1 MLKFIAVMVAALV
14 AAAPAQAQNQ
24 FTITTTGQFTHDLL
38 DDLTDPTAPNQLA
51 DWLGQSFTVRLS
63 WSGAAVQRVDPVHD
77 EFDRAWQL
85 QGNGSISIGGS
96 FAATSTINYLGKTN
110 DWFYDGSLGILPAG
124 HYDQFTLF
132 GMTAGCSG
140 DPCTTPPGSPPR
152 YEWSIDL
159 IGSPGMLP
167 QGNALPTVS
176 DLQLDKV
183 LVVGTVVTKYDGSL
197 LVGGVETPDASASRL
212 DRLSL
217 TVSPVPEP
225 SGAALALLG
234 LAGLGLWR
242 RRGTRLM
249 SRG

>member
-1 MLKFIAVMVAALV
+1 MFKFIAVLVAALV
-14 AAAPAQAQNQ
+14 AAAPAQAENQ
-24 FTITTTGQFTHDLL
+24 FNITTTGQFTDDLL
-38 DDLTDPTAPNQLA
+38 DELSDPTAPNQLA

-63 WSGAAVQRVDPVHD
+63 WSAAAVQRVDPVHA

-85 QGNGSISIGGS
+85 QGNGSISVGS
-96 FAATSTINYLGKTN
+96 FVAYSTLNYLGKTN

-132 GMTAGCSG
+132 GMTAVCSG
-140 DPCTTPPGSPPR
+140 DPCTTPPGAPPR

-167 QGNALPTVS
+167 QGNALPTVG
-176 DLQLDKV
+176 DIQLDKV

-197 LVGGVETPDASASRL
+197 LVGGVETPDASASRF

-242 RRGTRLM
+242 RRGTLT